1 MTEKQWVPG
10 LFLTAQTLMDWIV
23 FAASCIAIL
32 AGMEISEM
40 ALVIVGLGG
49 ILIALVMMGKG
60 KNQP

>member
-1 MTEKQWVPG
+1 
-10 LFLTAQTLMDWIV
+10 MDWIV

-49 ILIALVMMGKG
+49 LLIALVMMGKG
-60 KNQP
+60 KSQP